1 MSIEYEYI
9 DLIDWKS
16 DPMHLTY
23 FKEALL
29 TYVDVLREDD
39 VTHVVPSDVSSRR
52 LLRELL
58 TKRLRI
64 IVGLSVNPV
73 YIDADNSTSG
83 VYSSL
88 KSALVASN
96 ALILND
102 MQAQSSYFMN
112 VSVSGVSVSSYV
124 VGVSHSALPTSTP
137 TSQPSCGIGSSQ
149 DGGTGCTQCAI
160 GYYTDTLNA
169 DLCTICPIDT
179 YNNAIGSDHC
189 EACPAFTA
197 NTKEGS
203 HDCHCIYL
211 HTSSAAY
218 YTFIA
223 VVFIIVVSSLVFAG
237 ENVYIMFMLTLFPI
251 LDIITDLIYIL
262 SMKFWNLE
270 LFISAVCFF
279 ILPSLM
285 HLYQL
290 IKLGARPTLKEFIM
304 TELLEC
310 DLIWLTISRNGFPLV
325 NGQRS
330 SLSFDS
336 HDGADKLFAYWLLW
350 IALIVLQLG
359 FLAMAA
365 VWYAMALLF
374 LIIWISIGLLLFQTK
389 MLAIGKVWNT
399 YFYYLTQSSDFDKEI
414 ELDATVL
421 NESLFF
427 EFLLETIPQITIQLI
442 NNTLTFNG
450 RFSTLSILSLVVSIF
465 IAFNGVY
472 RYGYYLL
479 WKKLKFNEIPLPLTI
494 RLKEIKRTIRSRSI
508 ITRNVSALMQAVAHK
523 KVVPE
528 RHETI
533 VRSIVKNKKMSI
545 VPSVKK
551 SLSSFLVIADQL
563 NQLDRLGVSYDDL
576 QAGGDIDESNRAEIL
591 KFLQSTNDKW
601 NKLIVKTAGRDSFKL
616 SSVAPLASMQQSRLL
631 DLSRHRRENDG
642 SSDSDNSDSDS
653 ENSDSHSEESGMDN
667 SNEAIQS
674 SMQQHGVRGQ
684 VDELPPAQVTTVLD
698 VSSSVGE
705 ADVNHKGGNNSTENC
720 IVDEISSLAIDID
733 KPFITDEAHQSYGS
747 TPTPQAD
754 VVDDLTREYNNN
766 DDNNDD
772 GDDDSSALD
781 IVKELNTN
789 SNNDDAT
796 SAISVVNTT
805 TIPVNL
811 AVDTAASSSSKVV
824 TRMARPTNEFISI
837 ITYPQELP
845 SKRVDVP
852 SFDDFSSDEDDD
864 EYPPKQTASI
874 ANSRKAINAVHHRGS
889 LQPPAR
895 DPSTGANNEIR
906 RQSYAAGSKL
916 FQWK

>member
-1 MSIEYEYI
+1 
-9 DLIDWKS
+9 
-16 DPMHLTY
+16 MHLTY

-39 VTHVVPSDVSSRR
+39 VTHVLPSDVSSRR

-58 TKRLRI
+58 TKRLKI
-64 IVGLSVNPV
+64 TVGLSVNPV

-102 MQAQSSYFMN
+102 MQTQSSYFMN
-112 VSVSGVSVSSYV
+112 VSVSGITVSSYV

-149 DGGTGCTQCAI
+149 DGGGCTQCAI

-179 YNNAIGSDHC
+179 YNTAIGSDHC

-197 NTKEGS
+197 NVKEGS
-203 HDCHCIYL
+203 NDCPCIYL
-211 HTSSAAY
+211 HTSSIAY

-223 VVFIIVVSSLVFAG
+223 IVFIIVVSSLIFAG

-262 SMKFWNLE
+262 SMKFWNFE
-270 LFISAVCFF
+270 LFISAICFF

-310 DLIWLTISRNGFPLV
+310 DLIWLTMSRNGFPLV

-336 HDGADKLFAYWLLW
+336 HEGADKLFAYWLLW

-359 FLAMAA
+359 FLVMAA
-365 VWYAMALLF
+365 MWYVAAFLFVVVWV
-374 LIIWISIGLLLFQTK
+374 SIGLLLFQTK

-442 NNTLTFNG
+442 NNTLTFDG
-450 RFSTLSILSLVVSIF
+450 KFSTLSILSLVVSIF

-479 WKKLKFNEIPLPLTI
+479 WKKLNFNEIPLPLTI

-528 RHETI
+528 RHETV

-551 SLSSFLVIADQL
+551 SLTSFLVIADQL
-563 NQLDRLGVSYDDL
+563 NQLDQLGVSYDDL
-576 QAGGDIDESNRAEIL
+576 QAGGEIDESNRAEIL

-601 NKLIVKTAGRDSFKL
+601 NKLIVKTAGRDSIKVNA
-616 SSVAPLASMQQSRLL
+616 VAPLTSMQHSRLL
-631 DLSRHRRENDG
+631 DMSRHRRENDD
-642 SSDSDNSDSDS
+642 SSDSDNSDSDASGS
-653 ENSDSHSEESGMDN
+653 ENSDSENSGVDN
-667 SNEAIQS
+667 SNEVVQR
-674 SMQQHGVRGQ
+674 HDVPEQ
-684 VDELPPAQVTTVLD
+684 VDELPSAPMTTVLD
-698 VSSSVGE
+698 VSSSAGE
-705 ADVNHKGGNNSTENC
+705 VDGNHKGGNSTENS
-720 IVDEISSLAIDID
+720 IVDEIRSLVIDID
-733 KPFITDEAHQSYGS
+733 KPLITDDAHQSNGS
-747 TPTPQAD
+747 TPTPQAA
-754 VVDDLTREYNNN
+754 VVDDLTREYDSNN
-766 DDNNDD
+766 
-772 GDDDSSALD
+772 DDSSALD
-781 IVKELNTN
+781 IVKELNTE
-789 SNNDDAT
+789 SDDDVAT
-796 SAISVVNTT
+796 STISVVNTT
-805 TIPVNL
+805 TRPVQV
-811 AVDTAASSSSKVV
+811 AVDTTTYSSSSKAV
-824 TRMARPTNEFISI
+824 TRIARPTNEFISI
-837 ITYPQELP
+837 ITYPQETAA
-845 SKRVDVP
+845 KKVP
-852 SFDDFSSDEDDD
+852 SFDDFSSDEEDD
-864 EYPPKQTASI
+864 EYPPKQAVSV
-874 ANSRKAINAVHHRGS
+874 AKARQVSNAVHHRGS
-889 LQPPAR
+889 LQPPAL
-895 DPSTGANNEIR
+895 DPSTSASSENR
-906 RQSYAAGSKL
+906 RQSHAAGSTL
-916 FQWK
+916 FQWR